1 MFLIDFFKEYKAHK
15 DMQHFRNEL
24 AKAKLEAENANLQ
37 RDKAVNER
45 DTELEKTR
53 KEQLEI
59 IDSFKERR
67 QSAESLYIKAKIE
80 LDNLLNEQKETRD
93 KFNYFVEKLKTSNKI
108 YKKLQNAIDAT
119 STLPMD
125 SASLHILDKR
135 EIDTLCATVT
145 IPIHT
150 YDIPDLKA
158 LNNNVK
164 SQIKAVYKRYENR
177 YTTKTNKAI
186 YSLMV
191 IALEAELQNILHSLK
206 FSNYDKSIKDLNK
219 ITDKYLQIASD
230 GNQSIVPTLTAFIG
244 EMNILYTKR
253 IEIEYNYYI
262 KQEQIR
268 LEQQALREQ
277 MKQEAAEQMLLR
289 QQQEK
294 LEIEEQ
300 KYTDRIAEIKAQ
312 LQSCTD
318 PTKKAELQAA
328 IDELTQ
334 KLGTLEQEK
343 EEILKLQNGK
353 AGYVYVISNLGSF
366 GEDVFKIGMTRRL
379 DPTERIRELSSAS
392 VPFSFDVHSFIFS
405 DDAVSLENELHKQLD
420 ENRVNKINARK
431 EFFKINIDDLEKLVQ
446 TIDSSAEFTKTML
459 ALEYRQSQ
467 EL

>member
-1 MFLIDFFKEYKAHK
+1 MSDITYTTF
-15 DMQHFRNEL
+15 
-24 AKAKLEAENANLQ
+24 
-37 RDKAVNER
+37 
-45 DTELEKTR
+45 
-53 KEQLEI
+53 
-59 IDSFKERR
+59 
-67 QSAESLYIKAKIE
+67 SAEP
-80 LDNLLNEQKETRD
+80 
-93 KFNYFVEKLKTSNKI
+93 
-108 YKKLQNAIDAT
+108 KKLQNAIDAT

-277 MKQEAAEQMLLR
+277 MKQKAAEQMLLR